1 MEFGSSSNSY
11 SNRERLISEED
22 EMIGIDYEMGNIVSN
37 TGSNQAVKLHFSTTY
52 ASNSSSSPS
61 SASSHHHHYT
71 TQTQQLLPLTTHHQ
85 NYNKQQQPQMGSWLL
100 GKTTTT
106 TTAAELEDVSNE
118 EETAAPTKGQAII
131 MQETKDII
139 EEGEAEEDRVLIS
152 LEKEHMFD
160 KVVTPSD
167 VGKLNRL
174 VIPKQHAEK
183 YFPLD
188 SSSNEKGL
196 LLNFED
202 RNGKPWRFRYSYW
215 NSSQSYV
222 MTKGW
227 SRFVKDKKLDAGDVV
242 SFHRGVGDLAKGRLF
257 IDWRRRSHPPAAAAA
272 AAASFSRHLP
282 FYRSIP
288 WNPLLM
294 MRPPVLP
301 ASMYS
306 QSQIDNN
313 FYNRNSISLGGT
325 GNDNNVLSPRTLGS
339 ILYLRSQLPA
349 APATQQPPPPPPH
362 TEIGMTKWQQ
372 HPIVFDSV
380 PVVQGKATA
389 KRLRLFGVNMDC
401 PITESDDECHILSS
415 STSIQHATM
424 AIHDQPSQLSSSS
437 QLSLYDATPLLPP
450 FDFLNKG
457 KASMSF
463 D

>member
-1 MEFGSSSNSY
+1 
-11 SNRERLISEED
+11 
-22 EMIGIDYEMGNIVSN
+22 
-37 TGSNQAVKLHFSTTY
+37 
-52 ASNSSSSPS
+52 
-61 SASSHHHHYT
+61 
-71 TQTQQLLPLTTHHQ
+71 
-85 NYNKQQQPQMGSWLL
+85 MGSWLF
-100 GKTTTT
+100 GKTTTTTT
-106 TTAAELEDVSNE
+106 TTAAELEDVLNE
-118 EETAAPTKGQAII
+118 EETAAPTKEQAIV

-139 EEGEAEEDRVLIS
+139 EEGEAEEDRVVIC

-174 VIPKQHAEK
+174 VIPKQYAER

-188 SSSNEKGL
+188 SSTNEKGL

-242 SFHRGVGDLAKGRLF
+242 SFQRGVGDLAKGRLF
-257 IDWRRRSHPPAAAAA
+257 IDWRRRSHPPPPPPAV
-272 AAASFSRHLP
+272 ASFSHHLP
-282 FYRSIP
+282 FHRSIP

-294 MRPPVLP
+294 MRPPLLP
-301 ASMYS
+301 APMYS
-306 QSQIDNN
+306 QSQINNN
-313 FYNRNSISLGGT
+313 FYNSNSISLGGT
-325 GNDNNVLSPRTLGS
+325 GNNNDVLSPRTLGS

-349 APATQQPPPPPPH
+349 APATQQPPPTH
-362 TEIGMTKWQQ
+362 MEIGMTEWQQ

-401 PITESDDECHILSS
+401 PTTESDDECHILSS
-415 STSIQHATM
+415 STSIQHATI
-424 AIHDQPSQLSSSS
+424 AIRDQPSQLSSSS
-437 QLSLYDATPLLPP
+437 QLSLYNATSLPPP